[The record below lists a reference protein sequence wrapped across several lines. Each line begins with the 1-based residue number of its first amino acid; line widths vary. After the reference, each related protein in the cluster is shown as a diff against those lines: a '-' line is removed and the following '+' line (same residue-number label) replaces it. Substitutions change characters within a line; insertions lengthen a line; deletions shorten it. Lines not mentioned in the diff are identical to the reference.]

1 MKKPFFIFI
10 IFFLITSCSH
20 YVVNNEGFTRPP
32 EKYKFGYS
40 KKKSDVDV
48 YQLIDTTSIY
58 YMAEQDLYKYRSEYM
73 RRGEYIRFYSDGRF
87 KMQGVKDF
95 PEIDDINNV
104 NKGIVGY
111 FFIRK
116 NVLKL
121 EIYSDINA
129 GSSQLRFGLIE
140 DNGDINLLDE
150 NPRTFYGIGFS
161 EENISKKIKKTIYK
175 PQIYK
180 KIKPE
185 GEMIYE
191 NQNW

>member
-1 MKKPFFIFI
+1 M
-10 IFFLITSCSH
+10 
-20 YVVNNEGFTRPP
+20 VNNEGFTRPP

-161 EENISKKIKKTIYK
+161 EENIRKKIKKTIYK